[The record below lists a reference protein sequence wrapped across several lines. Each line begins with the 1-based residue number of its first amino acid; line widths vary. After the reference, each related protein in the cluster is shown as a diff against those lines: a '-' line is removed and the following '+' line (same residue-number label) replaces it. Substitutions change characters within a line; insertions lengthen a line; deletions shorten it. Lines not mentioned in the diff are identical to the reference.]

1 MPNRDEGLV
10 FPNSLELKGR
20 DRVKGTIC
28 PESVSAMNCGWPM
41 HDGASRRQIFEK
53 RTCLSLSGAFAVADC
68 VLGIITI
75 GDCRRS
81 KNPGSQA
88 RFCLSQRFVRQGGR
102 VIDGSVIDTVGA
114 GGIPEADRSRNSPL
128 SAFRPRGC
136 GLCRA

>member
-10 FPNSLELKGR
+10 FLNSLELKGR

-28 PESVSAMNCGWPM
+28 PESVSTMTCGWPM

-53 RTCLSLSGAFAVADC
+53 RTCFSRSGAFAVADC
-68 VLGIITI
+68 ILGLIAI

-88 RFCLSQRFVRQGGR
+88 RFCL
-102 VIDGSVIDTVGA
+102 
-114 GGIPEADRSRNSPL
+114 
-128 SAFRPRGC
+128 
-136 GLCRA
+136 